1 VSLPEVHADRH
12 RGERGVSM
20 IFTLLSLSMVT
31 LVGLTLASV
40 GLSSLGMATAESE
53 TSEALSIADAGI
65 EHAKQLVLYQDWP
78 DLNVFLQR
86 GNGTHCDADELEDVP
101 NGPLPLLYPPAG
113 SGAANFIPRQGRVF
127 AQGRYF
133 VALCDNHTVESS
145 RPIGSPYY
153 NTQPNVDADKV
164 IYARS
169 VGYGPR
175 GSRAAVE
182 LTLGAAAMPAVVV
195 EGNLEVKGNPTVTGP
210 AGSIHA
216 NGELELSGNPCTHV
230 YYASTG
236 GTVESGNVQGGANCT
251 ANDVDSR
258 PFSPP
263 INIPRY
269 TPQQIAQWAVQ
280 EGRQVI
286 RLKAD
291 GTVANWATGAPM
303 PTPLNWNYSS
313 GGNNITWSINAPT
326 TPGILYIEA
335 NVNVGG
341 NVSLQ
346 TAVPTNPRPPVPL
359 TLLVAGTIKATGTP
373 RMEPGLSNATVPF
386 TQTPLKYI
394 GPVLFMAGHDLSLG
408 ADFTDETYQGLFYA
422 VQQLDVAGNPDIF
435 GQLIALN
442 DGDTYYPTTCNNG
455 NNCNPVPLQN
465 GKMVISGNPTINYNG
480 NGLDTV
486 KALTW
491 RECRNQPWSA
501 PIVVTGG
508 VIVTPGTPCGT
519 P

>member
-1 VSLPEVHADRH
+1 
-12 RGERGVSM
+12 
-20 IFTLLSLSMVT
+20 LSMVT

-78 DLNVFLQR
+78 DLSVFLQN
-86 GNGTHCDADELEDVP
+86 GNGTHCDADELGDAP
-101 NGPLPLLYPPAG
+101 AAPLPALYPTL
-113 SGAANFIPRQGRVF
+113 AADFIPQAGRPF

-133 VALCDNHTVESS
+133 IALCDNHLVESA
-145 RPIGSPYY
+145 RPITSPYY
-153 NTQPNVDADKV
+153 NTVANVDADKV

-195 EGNLEVKGNPTVTGP
+195 DGNLEVKGNPTVTGP

-236 GTVESGNVQGGANCT
+236 GTTESGNVQGGANCT
-251 ANDVDSR
+251 ASDVDSR

-263 INIPRY
+263 IRIPSY
-269 TPQQIAQWAVQ
+269 TPWQIAQWAVQ
-280 EGRQVI
+280 EGRQVTH
-286 RLKAD
+286 LKAD
-291 GTVANWATGAPM
+291 GTTVSLNSGLAVAIPEGWSYA
-303 PTPLNWNYSS
+303 S
-313 GGNNITWSINAPT
+313 GGQNIRWDLNAKT
-326 TPGILYIEA
+326 YPGILYIDA
-335 NVNVGG
+335 NVRIGG
-341 NVSLQ
+341 NI
-346 TAVPTNPRPPVPL
+346 AHKDTNGPVAL
-359 TLLVAGTIKATGTP
+359 TLLVAGSITATGTP
-373 RMEPGLSNATVPF
+373 EMEPGLTNVLPAAPF
-386 TQTPLKYI
+386 TLTSLKYV
-394 GPVLFMAGHDLSLG
+394 GPVLLMAGHDMSLG
-408 ADFTDETYQGLFYA
+408 SDFTNQTYQGLFYA
-422 VQQLDVAGNPDIF
+422 RHQIDVAGNPIIN

-442 DGDTYYPTTCNNG
+442 EADTYYPFACNNG
-455 NNCNPVPLQN
+455 TNCNPVTLDN
-465 GKMVISGNPTINYNG
+465 SGTMVISGSPTINYNG
-480 NGLDTV
+480 NGLETV

-491 RECRNQPWSA
+491 RECRNQAWSA
-501 PIVVTGG
+501 PIVVTAN
-508 VIVTPGTPCGT
+508 VIVTPGTPCGA